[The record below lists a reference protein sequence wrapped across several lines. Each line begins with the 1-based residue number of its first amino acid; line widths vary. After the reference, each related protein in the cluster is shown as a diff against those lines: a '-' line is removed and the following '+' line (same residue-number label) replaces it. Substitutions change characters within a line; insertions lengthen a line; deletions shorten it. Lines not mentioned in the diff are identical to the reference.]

1 MSKAGIDRLLDLIRS
16 KYPDHHNLIMN
27 YSGPVGP
34 LLVEKGILTESQGE
48 ALRVS
53 SPEAFLTEEQ
63 TRLLQDTVEESHYSK
78 KYLSFRNIIDSN
90 EDEQIASGF
99 ARKMYESLDEG
110 LKEVFQESDLAYQL
124 REMPVMNLGVIKNL
138 APDVPSFIQDFA
150 QKSSDAIASD
160 ELIAKILV
168 RHYVKKGEAEY
179 NGNIGSLP
187 DDLRAEM
194 GESSLEKLVVEPI
207 QNLIDYSQELN
218 SQSDLDLFFHQTNR
232 LYEMVENGS
241 RRVLCADATG
251 AGKTLVGVTKKLLE
265 DQKRGTKGRA
275 LIFAPG
281 QTMRSVWG
289 QEEVDKYVANLKG
302 ADSQDVTVIE
312 KYDDFQDITEKGF
325 VVINYDK
332 LGLDKNYTR
341 NRYWK
346 KIMELSGDSDLLIF
360 DEAHR
365 LKNYKTNSAKA
376 FAEIVDKTKDI
387 DSLFLTATPVPNKL
401 SDLGFLFYML
411 NPDDPRFA
419 CYRSEPYQ
427 YSLDPNAIRDVM
439 VRKQWF
445 DISKDAINKLFSLP
459 TLTESDSIDDL
470 LHVELNEE
478 EESKYF
484 EAWKPS
490 AFAGT
495 KLYQLRKV
503 LMDSK
508 VRQIESIVSDVS
520 NDDQQVIIYTPL
532 KKDVVNNIKQNLGGV
547 YDPRS
552 ICTIDG
558 DDSFKRKQEL
568 AHKFRQGKYQ
578 VLICT
583 DVLNEGISLA
593 CGDKEIDMYIM
604 EPQITPA
611 EYIQLIGRAHR
622 IGQNAP
628 VRINTLVSHSDNLQD
643 LMTREVMDLEEKY
656 NVSFR
661 STWTPTT
668 IDLDRY
674 KIRHSKDLIIQE
686 ALRRALPLDE
696 HTLELLDE
704 DGESG
709 SSRETHS
716 SLISKKETGSDYF
729 GKHINRLS
737 QLKGKKYDP
746 SKLGLLVTDYRNVDS
761 WAVSTAAESNRIV
774 ASFLEALDKN
784 SVSTE
789 RIVDLGS
796 GPACLA
802 RVLHEYGMQRYVD
815 CVDGM
820 QAMLDL
826 GAEVVAT
833 EGVQG
838 VRFFNRQAWDTG
850 LIPGYYDVAACC
862 NALHYNNQNTDRDV
876 ERIIMESNR
885 LLSTNGYAAFTLI
898 PKTDPQYVD
907 NVAKLFERYS
917 FNVTFADEVS
927 LSLENANGKKKNSQI
942 PMIFG
947 QKKADYLGDVIGDA
961 VEVYTPFE
969 HVATG
974 GTKPLKIFTP
984 QKEKQVQG
992 FDTVS
997 RSYSTKEGSIA
1008 EVVNGWD

>member
-1 MSKAGIDRLLDLIRS
+1 MSEKGIDRLLDLIRS
-16 KYPDHHNLIMN
+16 KYPDHYKLITN

-34 LLVEKGILTESQGE
+34 LLLEKGIITESQGE
-48 ALRVS
+48 TLRAY
-53 SPEAFLTEEQ
+53 SPEAFLTDEQ
-63 TRLLQDTVEESHYSK
+63 IRVLEHTVEQSPYSE
-78 KYLSFRNIIDSN
+78 KYLSMRHIIDSS
-90 EDEQIASGF
+90 EDEKIAAGF
-99 ARKMYESLDEG
+99 GRKMYESLDEG
-110 LKEVFQESDLAYQL
+110 LKEVFHESDLTNQL
-124 REMPVMNLGVIKNL
+124 REIPVMNLGVIKNL
-138 APDVPSFIQDFA
+138 APDVPSFISEFG
-150 QKSSDAIASD
+150 QKSSDAIAND
-160 ELIAKILV
+160 ELIARILV
-168 RHYVKKGEAEY
+168 RHYIKKGEAEY

-187 DDLRAEM
+187 DDIRAEFD
-194 GESSLEKLVVEPI
+194 EPSLEQLVVKPV
-207 QNLIDYSQELN
+207 QRLIDYSQELN
-218 SQSDLDLFFHQTNR
+218 KRSELDLFFHQTNR

-265 DQKRGTKGRA
+265 DEKQGTRGRA

-289 QEEVDKYVANLKG
+289 QEEIDTYVANLEG
-302 ADSQDVTVIE
+302 ADSQDVTIIE
-312 KYDDFQDITEKGF
+312 KFDDFQNIPDSGF

-346 KIMELSGDSDLLIF
+346 KVMELAEDSDLLIF

-376 FAEIVDKTKDI
+376 FAEIVDKTKDT

-411 NPDDPRFA
+411 NPDDPRFS
-419 CYRSEPYQ
+419 CYRSEPYI
-427 YSLDPNAIRDVM
+427 YALDPDAIRDVM

-445 DISKDAINKLFSLP
+445 DISKDAINKLFDLP
-459 TLTESDSIDDL
+459 TLTQPKSVDDL
-470 LHVELNEE
+470 IQVELSDVEA
-478 EESKYF
+478 KQYF
-484 EAWKPS
+484 DAWKPS
-490 AFAGT
+490 ALAGI
-495 KLYQLRKV
+495 KLYQLRKI

-508 VRQIESIVSDVS
+508 VHQINRIVSENS
-520 NDDQQVIIYTPL
+520 DDQQVIIYTPL
-532 KKDVVNNIKQNLGGV
+532 KKNVVGDIKANLSAA
-547 YDPRS
+547 YDPHS
-552 ICTIDG
+552 ICIIDG
-558 DDSFKRKQEL
+558 DHSFKRKQEE
-568 AHKFRQGKYQ
+568 AKKFRQGDYKI
-578 VLICT
+578 LICT

-593 CGDKEIDMYIM
+593 CGDRELDMYIM

-611 EYIQLIGRAHR
+611 DYIQLIGRGHR
-622 IGQNAP
+622 KGQYAP
-628 VRINTLVSHSDNLQD
+628 VRVHTLVSHSDSLEEF
-643 LMTREVMDLEEKY
+643 MTQEIMDLEEKY

-661 STWTPTT
+661 ATWTPTT
-668 IDLDRY
+668 IDRDRY
-674 KIRHSKDLIIQE
+674 SIRNSKDLIIQE
-686 ALRRALPLDE
+686 AVRRALPLDE
-696 HTLELLDE
+696 HTLALLDE
-704 DGESG
+704 DGEQSVSSG
-709 SSRETHS
+709 GTHS
-716 SLISKKETGSDYF
+716 SLISKERISQDYF

-746 SKLGLLVTDYRNVDS
+746 SKLDLLVTDYKNVDS

-784 SVSTE
+784 GVSTE

-802 RVLHEYGMQRYVD
+802 RVLHERGMQRLVD

-826 GAEVVAT
+826 GAELAAA

-838 VRFFNRQAWDTG
+838 VRFFNRKAWDTG
-850 LIPGYYDVAACC
+850 LVAGYYDVATCC
-862 NALHYNNQNTDRDV
+862 NALHYNNQNTERDV

-907 NVAKLFERYS
+907 NVAKLFERYL

-927 LSLENANGKKKNSQI
+927 LSLENAHGKKKNAQI

-947 QKKADYLGDVIGDA
+947 QKNADYFGDLIGDA
-961 VEVYTPFE
+961 LEVYTPFE

-984 QKEKQVQG
+984 QKEKQFQG
-992 FDTVS
+992 FDTIS
-997 RSYSTKEGSIA
+997 RNYSTKKGSIA
-1008 EVVNGWD
+1008 EVVSRWG